1 MHETSRAEVVVRSTD
16 RVPLRIALM
25 GGKGRGVV
33 AERDIA
39 AGELVER
46 APVLIVPE
54 ADRAGIDRT
63 SLGNHIFMW
72 EHDTVAEDLYTQ
84 KGRAAVVPGGR
95 KPAQPLRRPE
105 LRLRSLHRRL
115 GARPRGDPRHQ
126 GRGRA
131 DDRLRADP
139 LVHAEIAC
147 AGRSFSLRGDR
158 AAQGAQGARGLP
170 RPGDP
175 RCRAGSGRSGSRRGP
190 RGRKPELAPPRR
202 SRPPPSPP
210 GSSRGS
216 RP

>member
-25 GGKGRGVV
+25 GGKGRGVA
-33 AERDIA
+33 AERDI
-39 AGELVER
+39 GGR
-46 APVLIVPE
+46 
-54 ADRAGIDRT
+54 RAGRARACSHRPRGRPRWDRPDQSRQPHLHVGARHRGRR
-63 SLGNHIFMW
+63 SLHAKRPGG
-72 EHDTVAEDLYTQ
+72 
-84 KGRAAVVPGGR
+84 GRAGGR

-139 LVHAEIAC
+139 LVHAETAC

-202 SRPPPSPP
+202 SRPPQSPP